1 MLMKPGVIVDVAV
14 DQGGCIETSQPTTHS
29 DGLFI
34 EKVVFHYC
42 VANMPGAVGRI
53 SAFAFSNVILP
64 YAIALADHGVKSAV
78 ERSPDLESAFN
89 IYEGNVTNRPV
100 AEAFD

>member
-1 MLMKPGVIVDVAV
+1 
-14 DQGGCIETSQPTTHS
+14 
-29 DGLFI
+29 
-34 EKVVFHYC
+34 
-42 VANMPGAVGRI
+42 
-53 SAFAFSNVILP
+53 
-64 YAIALADHGVKSAV
+64 VKSAV